1 MVHNVVQGASQ
12 PDLQSAAGEWGQARA
27 ARAGHLSSFSA
38 TPRGRVQ
45 SPGPGNG
52 QSTEGRLQ

>member
-12 PDLQSAAGEWGQARA
+12 PDLQSAAGEWGQPRA
-27 ARAGHLSSFSA
+27 ARAGHVSSLPAAPLS
-38 TPRGRVQ
+38 RVQ
-45 SPGPGNG
+45 SPGPGDG